1 MLSNYTTGEIA
12 KLCGISVRTVQYY
25 DTRKLLVP
33 SNLSEGGRRLYS
45 EDDLKQ
51 MKMICFLRDTGLS
64 IDSIIGL
71 YAESNPQNAIAIL
84 LEQQSV
90 ALQKDLETQQ
100 KKLELVE
107 SFRRQLQDIPQF
119 SLDSIGDI
127 SDILEAK
134 PYLRRLRIALLC
146 VGLPCNFLQW
156 FCLLFGILKGV
167 WWPLALWFCLILPFE
182 LWIGCL
188 YFRRVA
194 YICPH
199 CHTCFVPNFKEAFF
213 AKHTPTLRKLTCTH
227 CGNYG
232 FCVET
237 NRKENIK

>member
-33 SNLSEGGRRLYS
+33 SNLSEGGRRVYS

-71 YAESNPQNAIAIL
+71 YAESDPQNAIAIL

-107 SFRRQLQDIPQF
+107 SFRQQLQDIPQF
-119 SLDSIGDI
+119 SQSL
-127 SDILEAK
+127 
-134 PYLRRLRIALLC
+134 
-146 VGLPCNFLQW
+146 
-156 FCLLFGILKGV
+156 
-167 WWPLALWFCLILPFE
+167 
-182 LWIGCL
+182 
-188 YFRRVA
+188 
-194 YICPH
+194 
-199 CHTCFVPNFKEAFF
+199 
-213 AKHTPTLRKLTCTH
+213 
-227 CGNYG
+227 
-232 FCVET
+232 
-237 NRKENIK
+237 